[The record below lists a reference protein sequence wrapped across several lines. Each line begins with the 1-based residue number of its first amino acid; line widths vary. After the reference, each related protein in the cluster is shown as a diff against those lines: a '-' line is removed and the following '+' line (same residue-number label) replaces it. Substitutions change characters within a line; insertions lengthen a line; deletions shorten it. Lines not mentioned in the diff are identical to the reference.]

1 MSRPVRRAT
10 PDANTGS
17 QESLLELKSA
27 LERVRSQRDDW
38 QAIAHRRLR
47 PKPQRDNVLTA
58 MAAEHRLSVR
68 QPLSRNILSGAG
80 LGGRLLAQ
88 FLLRKV

>member
-10 PDANTGS
+10 PDANIGS

-27 LERVRSQRDDW
+27 LEGMRSQRDDW

-58 MAAEHRLSVR
+58 MAAEHSAERPAASQPEHFERGR
-68 QPLSRNILSGAG
+68 QA
-80 LGGRLLAQ
+80 
-88 FLLRKV
+88 